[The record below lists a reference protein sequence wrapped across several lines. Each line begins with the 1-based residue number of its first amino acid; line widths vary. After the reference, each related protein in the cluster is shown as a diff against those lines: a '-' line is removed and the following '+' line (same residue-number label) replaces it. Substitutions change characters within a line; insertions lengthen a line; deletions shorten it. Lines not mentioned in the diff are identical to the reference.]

1 MGSAGLVDSVH
12 NGSWRCK
19 PCDKNG
25 EQSSEHRDPSAAET
39 RELSAT
45 GPSAVVDEGVVEGGA
60 LQIARVER
68 ILTSHGVSIGR
79 RSAMGV
85 ARSGR
90 DLLAIRVR
98 CDLMGVKE
106 SFR

>member
-19 PCDKNG
+19 PCDKND
-25 EQSSEHRDPSAAET
+25 EQSNEHRGPSIAEGGRT
-39 RELSAT
+39 SAT
-45 GPSAVVDEGVVEGGA
+45 GRFILIDEAVVEGGT
-60 LQIARVER
+60 LQIARIER
-68 ILTSHGVSIGR
+68 ILASHGVSIGR

-85 ARSGR
+85 ARSGQ

-98 CDLMGVKE
+98 CDPMGVKE
-106 SFR
+106 